1 MATETLNPNADGTTN
16 GFGLSEG
23 SSRFALVNDGD
34 DDTYV
39 YGGNVVLT
47 QWWNIRIDGT
57 TIDDKAGEPGDD
69 NDGSVAAFTR
79 EINST
84 NFSGCPT
91 LTKDLITSLEIGLKS
106 GTASFIASQTFNLD
120 NPTFPDDATITSA
133 TIHGRLSWASA
144 TTKMY
149 EISLVV
155 DYTAEASGYGNDVV
169 GIDSGDISTV
179 SGIATADISEVIGM

>member
-57 TIDDKAGEPGDD
+57 TIDDTADEPGDD

-91 LTKDLITSLEIGLKS
+91 LTKDLITSLEIGMRS
-106 GTASFIASQTFNLD
+106 GAGPATKTQLFNID
-120 NPTFPDDATITSA
+120 NPTFPDSATINSA
-133 TIHGRLSWASA
+133 TIHGRLSWA
-144 TTKMY
+144 TTDTRIH

-155 DYTAEASGYGNDVV
+155 DYTSATSPTLTKLTSGKMKINSGNVT
-169 GIDSGDISTV
+169 IK
-179 SGIATADISEVIGM
+179 